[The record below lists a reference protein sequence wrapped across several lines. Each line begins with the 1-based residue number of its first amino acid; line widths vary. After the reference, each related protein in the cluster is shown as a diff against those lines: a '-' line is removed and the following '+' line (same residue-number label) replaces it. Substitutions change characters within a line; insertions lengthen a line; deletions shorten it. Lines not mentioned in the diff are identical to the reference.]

1 MSFHEYMTFK
11 ERWLEEERKKKE
23 REPYE
28 KIIRRLRKRDEERAI
43 LEQLPSNGKS

>member
-28 KIIRRLRKRDEERAI
+28 KIIRRLRKRDEEKAMSK
-43 LEQLPSNGKS
+43 QSPTDSKS